1 MTCENTT
8 AKTAQRAM
16 LPETVKIAP
25 FMKFTP
31 FENQLSLN
39 LADHIRSMEVLW
51 HKINRLSIIMKNIL
65 TITHLIY

>member
-1 MTCENTT
+1 MTCENVT

-39 LADHIRSMEVLW
+39 FANYIRSAEVQW
-51 HKINRLSIIMKNIL
+51 HKINRLSIILKYDG
-65 TITHLIY
+65 TELIDCQ